1 MLNNEIDFDK
11 YANKS
16 ISLKRIVVDR
26 HNIELASNSL
36 REAFGTTYHAVAL
49 DVDGTVT
56 EDTEKGLSQ
65 NMVKT
70 LTEILDLGVY
80 VIFITGAGKS
90 TAKKI
95 INQLKD
101 KNRNNKKWRVYA
113 ITGSG
118 CDLLSLETNG
128 NIRQETIAK
137 PLTEIIDSQTMQR
150 LLEELHE
157 MFDAD
162 FEVTPKSCGIRL
174 VAKEEGQKQDLENS
188 LISWYDT
195 WDQDFRKTGVKP
207 VKGRWKNKLT
217 FDLTHADKDWALTYF
232 YTSFDFMD
240 IPILRIGDQG
250 GETGN
255 DFFMLDSTFG
265 FSVGTLGVSPDKCFP
280 ILNVEGSYEAL
291 FGVQA
296 TNFILNHVNWSPR
309 ITIPSFL
316 AAESL
321 PSYISAIKEISER
334 AKTIQSKELISWAKS
349 SEGLLCKEEI
359 ESTTISGFNNVFD
372 HKSGGIWLSEDEW
385 RKLSEYDL
393 GKIFMDASEGATED
407 TPKLLRSLFLDKGVL
422 LRGPNYYPGLSYQTS
437 KDVAQSIYDECIFL
451 FETVLREIVPLETE
465 DTLICWKLKLAILD
479 NLKNTALLLY
489 SMLFDAASIESNS
502 RPFWKRLLR
511 KFEEFTYTSISAY
524 YSMLTFDIIRFKEN
538 KVNLRRNSD
547 ILYNLKNTIVL
558 LYDFLENK
566 KDDKG
571 KIIRKWRE
579 VDHPG
584 QILLALKSIEED
596 LKNQVSSDEKVLGI
610 GLMYGGVELPFV
622 FKHVFEREFVDCIF
636 IANLGGIS
644 FYRKGQTPLMGQYE
658 KDLLESAIADVD
670 DVYKIL
676 GNGGKVI
683 LLDDNFTT
691 GRTAEL
697 AYDRFLSY
705 GIDVPFIMCVRYPP
719 EHRVKQM
726 EMKAHGGVDPLS
738 IGKEIKGL
746 VSRSPYSRIFSS
758 ETHKYKDKSGKFDL
772 SRDRI
777 ERYLQKNGIF
787 SSDDSR

>member
-1 MLNNEIDFDK
+1 MPNNDIDFEK
-11 YANKS
+11 YAKKS
-16 ISLKRIVVDR
+16 ISLKRISEDR

-56 EDTEKGLSQ
+56 EDTEKGLNQ
-65 NMVKT
+65 KIVKT
-70 LTEILDLGVY
+70 LIEILDFGVY
-80 VIFITGAGKS
+80 VIFITGGGKS
-90 TAKKI
+90 TAKEI
-95 INQLKD
+95 MNQLKD
-101 KNRNNKKWRVYA
+101 QNKNKKKWRVYA

-128 NIRQETIAK
+128 NIRQEAIAK
-137 PLTEIIDSQTMQR
+137 PLSEIIDSPTMDR
-150 LLEELHE
+150 LLQELHD
-157 MFDAD
+157 MFDSD
-162 FEVTPKSCGIRL
+162 FEIIPKSCGIRL
-174 VAKEEGQKQDLENS
+174 VAKVVGQNQDLENS

-195 WDQDFRKTGVKP
+195 WDEGFRKTGIKP
-207 VKGRWKNKLT
+207 VKGRWKGKLT

-255 DFFMLDSTFG
+255 DFFMLDSVFG
-265 FSVGTLGVSPDKCFP
+265 FSVGTLGPTPDKCFP
-280 ILNVEGSYEAL
+280 ILNVEGSYETL
-291 FGVQA
+291 FGIQA
-296 TNFILNHVNWSPR
+296 TDFILNHVNWSPR

-316 AAESL
+316 VAESL
-321 PSYISAIKEISER
+321 PSYISAIKEVSER
-334 AKTIQSKELISWAKS
+334 AKTIQSEEIIRWAKS
-349 SEGLLCKEEI
+349 SEGLLCDEEI
-359 ESTTISGFNNVFD
+359 ESTKISGFSNVFD

-385 RKLSEYDL
+385 RKLNEYEL
-393 GKIFMDASEGATED
+393 GEIFKCAANDSTEE

-437 KDVAQSIYDECIFL
+437 KVVAKSIYDECIFL
-451 FETVLREIVPLETE
+451 LEAMLEKVLPSEAR

-479 NLKNTALLLY
+479 NLKNTTLLLY
-489 SMLFDAASIESNS
+489 SMLFDASSIESNS
-502 RPFWKRLLR
+502 RPFWKRLLQ
-511 KFEEFTYTSISAY
+511 KFEEFTYNTISAY
-524 YSMLTFDIIRFKEN
+524 YSMLTFDINRFKEA
-538 KVNLRRNSD
+538 KINLRRSSD
-547 ILYNLKNTIVL
+547 ILYSLKNSIAL
-558 LYDFLENK
+558 LYEFLENK
-566 KDDKG
+566 KDDTG

-584 QILLALKSIEED
+584 QILLALKSIEGD
-596 LKNQVSSDEKVLGI
+596 LKNQVSKDEKILGI

-622 FKHVFEREFVDCIF
+622 FKHVFEGRIENSIF

-644 FYRKGQTPLMGQYE
+644 FYRKGQSPLMGLYE

-676 GNGGKVI
+676 GNGGKTI

-726 EMKAHGGVDPLS
+726 EMRAHGGVDPLS

-758 ETHKYKDKSGKFDL
+758 ESHKYKDKSGKFDL

-787 SSDDSR
+787 RSDDSR